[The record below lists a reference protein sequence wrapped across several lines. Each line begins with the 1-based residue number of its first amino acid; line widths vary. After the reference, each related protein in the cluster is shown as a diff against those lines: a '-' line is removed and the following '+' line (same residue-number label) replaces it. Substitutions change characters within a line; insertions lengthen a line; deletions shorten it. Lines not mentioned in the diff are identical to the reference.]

1 MSKKI
6 VEVNGVKLELD
17 MRQGTLRNVDSFK
30 VGDNVKLLKKEYE
43 TYKSYPAVIVGF
55 DEFPNMPTIVI
66 AYLESSYGSNDIK
79 FAYINSAS
87 KDLELCSMNTME
99 VVINKSLVL
108 DQIDRL
114 IDAKEREVT
123 ELKTKRSYF
132 VDMFGRYFEGGENE
146 REAVSSGI
154 DA

>member
-43 TYKSYPAVIVGF
+43 AYKSYPAVIVGF